1 MFSFFIWKKNEELS
15 LSDDETANVNK
26 EKCVDLQMYLQFILL
41 QILKQIWICLFIVS
55 FIVLCECVEIPQY
68 TKVTKFVHCFLIDFD

>member
-1 MFSFFIWKKNEELS
+1 
-15 LSDDETANVNK
+15 
-26 EKCVDLQMYLQFILL
+26 MYLQFILL